1 MIAAG
6 GGYPAAS
13 AHASVTILDDQAATQ
28 MLKGAL
34 KQAEDAGNYY
44 KINDLIHTL
53 AKQRGISDSLSGARP
68 HPPPPPPPPPRGGA
82 PRGPRGSGA
91 RPNPQP
97 PAPSPRLM
105 MLPGSTCAAVAATPA
120 SYWLQPAPSLSLG

>member
-68 HPPPPPPPPPRGGA
+68 
-82 PRGPRGSGA
+82 
-91 RPNPQP
+91 NPQP

>member
-68 HPPPPPPPPPRGGA
+68 NPQPPTP
-82 PRGPRGSGA
+82 S
-91 RPNPQP
+91 PQP
-97 PAPSPRLM
+97 PAP
-105 MLPGSTCAAVAATPA
+105 G
-120 SYWLQPAPSLSLG
+120 